1 MRNKFLISFEQLE
14 KFKWHFKKGV
24 SYDDVKRH
32 KKTRL
37 HTFSEKKT
45 FLEKQQGD
53 RIDPLPPPSSLLRVD
68 SAPKNV
74 DKKSI

>member
-1 MRNKFLISFEQLE
+1 M
-14 KFKWHFKKGV
+14 

-32 KKTRL
+32 KKNKASHFLR
-37 HTFSEKKT
+37 KKKF

>member
-1 MRNKFLISFEQLE
+1 M
-14 KFKWHFKKGV
+14 
-24 SYDDVKRH
+24 SYDDIKSH

-68 SAPKNV
+68 IAPKNV